1 MHVLAII
8 LMYSTVK
15 KIQDQAREN
24 LMELMYKEGQKIE
37 KLPWLGST
45 ESGDFLP
52 VFSYKKNNLGAP

>member
-1 MHVLAII
+1 
-8 LMYSTVK
+8 MYSTVK

-52 VFSYKKNNLGAP
+52 VFSYKKKTI

>member
-1 MHVLAII
+1 
-8 LMYSTVK
+8 MYSTVK
-15 KIQDQAREN
+15 KIQDQALEN
-24 LMELMYKEGQKIE
+24 LMLLMYKEGQKIE